1 MKDIGIGVDMNNEQ
15 FNQIVNFLWSI
26 PNEILRD
33 HYVRGK
39 YRDVIL
45 PMIVIR
51 RLDAVLEPTK
61 EKVLKTKKKLDEQG
75 FTNQEA
81 FLCEAAG
88 QAFYNDSPFL
98 LRDLTSRATVAKL
111 KADFITY
118 LDGFSANVQEI
129 LNKFKFRNQIDTLVE
144 ADILG
149 SLIEKF
155 LDKSINLSI
164 EDVKDKNGNVL
175 LPKLDNHAM
184 GTVFEELIRKFNEEN
199 NEEAGEHFTPR
210 DIVNLMA
217 DLAFEP
223 VKDKLK
229 DGTYLIY
236 DGACGTGGMLTLA
249 QERMLSI
256 AKEQNKKFSIS
267 IYGQE
272 IQPETYAI
280 SKADLL
286 LQGEGSSAS
295 NITFGSTLSADGFN
309 RMNFD
314 FMLSNPPYGKNWKV
328 CKDKMSDDKGVIK
341 DSRFVLNYNNN
352 PEYSMVPSV
361 DDGQLLFLM
370 NNVSKMVNNTELGSR
385 IVEVHNGS
393 SLFTGD
399 AGQGASNARQ
409 YMFEQDLVEAIIA
422 LPLNMF
428 YNTGIATY
436 IWVLTNRKPEH
447 KRGKVQL
454 IDATSMY
461 EPLKKNLGDKK
472 CYLTEEH
479 IMKITNLLLDFH
491 ENEYSKIFL
500 NEEFGY
506 NKIYTERPLRL
517 KVSINDNT
525 INEFKLICSENKA
538 EKLYEFIL
546 ENKEHFV
553 AETNDY
559 NEFKAILD
567 NLAKGNI
574 KLASKDIKL
583 IRQAF
588 CTVDEKAKEV
598 ISKKNKDGSYEY
610 EKDPDLSD
618 TEQIPLLYEGG
629 IEEYFKKEVLPYAP
643 DTWIEQDKTKIGYEL
658 SFTKYFYKPTE
669 LRSLE
674 EIESEI
680 LDIEKEAQELL
691 QGVFCK

>member
-1 MKDIGIGVDMNNEQ
+1 MNNEQ
-15 FNQIVNFLWSI
+15 FNKIVSFIWGI
-26 PNEILRD
+26 ADEILRD
-33 HYVRGK
+33 VLVRGK

-45 PMIVIR
+45 PMVVIR

-98 LRDLTSRATVAKL
+98 LRDLTSRPTVAKL
-111 KADFITY
+111 KADFIAY

-129 LNKFKFRNQIDTLVE
+129 LQKFKFKTQIDTLIE
-144 ADILG
+144 NDCLG
-149 SLIEKF
+149 ALIEKF

-164 EDVKDKNGNVL
+164 EDIKDKNGNVI

-184 GTVFEELIRKFNEEN
+184 GTIFEELIRKFNEEN

-217 DLAFEP
+217 NLAFEP

-249 QERMLSI
+249 QEKLQHI
-256 AKEQNKKFSIS
+256 GEEINKNFSIS

-272 IQPETYAI
+272 CQPETYAI

-286 LQGEGSSAS
+286 LQGEGGAAS
-295 NITFGSTLSADGFN
+295 NMAYGSTLSADGFN

-314 FMLSNPPYGKNWKV
+314 FMLSNPPYGKNWK
-328 CKDKMSDDKGVIK
+328 KDKELMSDEKGNIS
-341 DSRFVLNYNNN
+341 DSRFVFSYNNN
-352 PEYSMVPSV
+352 PEFSCITDVG
-361 DDGQLLFLM
+361 DGQLLFLM

-399 AGQGASNARQ
+399 AGQGASNATQ
-409 YMFEQDLVEAIIA
+409 YMFQQDVDEAIIA
-422 LPLNMF
+422 LPLKMF
-428 YNTGIATY
+428 YNTQLATY
-436 IWVLTNRKPEH
+436 IWVLSNRKPER
-447 KRGKVQL
+447 KRDKVQL

-461 EPLKKNLGDKK
+461 EPLKKNLGDKN
-472 CYLTEEH
+472 CYLTESH
-479 IMKITNLLLDFH
+479 IKTITNLMIEFKN
-491 ENEYSKIFL
+491 NEYSKIFL

-538 EKLYEFIL
+538 EKLYEFII

-680 LDIEKEAQELL
+680 SDIEKEAQELL
-691 QGVFCK
+691 QGVFC

>member
-1 MKDIGIGVDMNNEQ
+1 MNNEQ
-15 FNQIVNFLWSI
+15 FNKIVSFIWSI
-26 PNEILRD
+26 ADEILRD
-33 HYVRGK
+33 VVVRGK

-45 PMIVIR
+45 PMVVIR
-51 RLDAVLEPTK
+51 RLDAVLESTK
-61 EKVLKTKKKLDEQG
+61 EKVLVTKKKLDEQG

-98 LRDLTSRATVAKL
+98 LRDLTSRPTVAKL
-111 KADFITY
+111 KADFIAY

-129 LNKFKFRNQIDTLVE
+129 LQKFKFKSQIDTLIE
-144 ADILG
+144 SDCLG
-149 SLIEKF
+149 ALIEKF

-164 EDVKDKNGNVL
+164 EDVKDKNGNVI

-184 GTVFEELIRKFNEEN
+184 GTIFEELIRKFNEEN

-217 DLAFEP
+217 NLAFEP

-249 QERMLSI
+249 QEKLQHIGEESG
-256 AKEQNKKFSIS
+256 KSFSIS

-272 IQPETYAI
+272 SQAETYAI

-286 LQGEGSSAS
+286 LQGEGGAAS
-295 NITFGSTLSADGFN
+295 NIVYGSTLSADGLN
-309 RMNFD
+309 RMTFD
-314 FMLSNPPYGKNWKV
+314 FMLSNPPYGKNWK
-328 CKDKMSDDKGVIK
+328 KDEDLMSDDKGNIS
-341 DSRFVLNYNNN
+341 DSRFVFSYNNN
-352 PEYSMVPSV
+352 PEFSCVTDV
-361 DDGQLLFLM
+361 GDGQLLFLM
-370 NNVSKMVNNTELGSR
+370 NNISKMVNNTELGSR

-393 SLFTGD
+393 SLFTGE
-399 AGQGASNARQ
+399 AGQGMTNARQ

-428 YNTGIATY
+428 YNTPLATY

-447 KRGKVQL
+447 KRGRVQL

-461 EPLKKNLGDKK
+461 EPLKKNLGDKN
-472 CYLTEEH
+472 CCLTEMH
-479 IMKITNLLLDFH
+479 IRTITSLMIDFK

-506 NKIYTERPLRL
+506 NKISTERPLRFNV
-517 KVSINDNT
+517 KINDGT
-525 INEFKLICSENKA
+525 MNEFKAICSENKA
-538 EKLYEFIL
+538 DSLYEFIL
-546 ENKEHFV
+546 KNREHFV
-553 AETNDY
+553 PETDNY
-559 NEFKAILD
+559 NEFKEILD
-567 NLAKGNI
+567 KLAKGNI
-574 KLASKDIKL
+574 KLTNKDIKL

-588 CTVDEKAKEV
+588 CTVDENAKEV

-610 EKDPDLSD
+610 EKDPDLTS

-658 SFTKYFYKPTE
+658 SFTKYFYKPTQ
-669 LRSLE
+669 LRSLD

-680 LDIEKEAQELL
+680 SNIEKEAQELL
-691 QGVFCK
+691 QGVFC

>member
-1 MKDIGIGVDMNNEQ
+1 MNNEQ
-15 FNQIVNFLWSI
+15 FNKIVSFIWGI
-26 PNEILRD
+26 ADEILRD
-33 HYVRGK
+33 VLVRGK

-45 PMIVIR
+45 PMVVIR

-98 LRDLTSRATVAKL
+98 LRDLTSRPTVAKL
-111 KADFITY
+111 KADFIAY

-129 LNKFKFRNQIDTLVE
+129 LQKFKFKTQIDTLIE
-144 ADILG
+144 NDCLG
-149 SLIEKF
+149 ALIEKF

-164 EDVKDKNGNVL
+164 EDIKDKNGNVI

-184 GTVFEELIRKFNEEN
+184 GTIFEELIRKFNEEN

-217 DLAFEP
+217 NLAFEP

-249 QERMLSI
+249 QEKLQHI
-256 AKEQNKKFSIS
+256 GEEINKNFSIS

-272 IQPETYAI
+272 CQPETYAI

-286 LQGEGSSAS
+286 LQGEGGAAS
-295 NITFGSTLSADGFN
+295 NMAYGSTLSADGFN

-314 FMLSNPPYGKNWKV
+314 FMLSNPPYGKNWK
-328 CKDKMSDDKGVIK
+328 KDKELMSDEKGNIS
-341 DSRFVLNYNNN
+341 DSRFVFSYNNN
-352 PEYSMVPSV
+352 PEFSCITDVG
-361 DDGQLLFLM
+361 DGQLLFLM

-461 EPLKKNLGDKK
+461 EKLDNNLGNKN
-472 CYLTEEH
+472 CYLTESH
-479 IMKITNLLLDFH
+479 IKTITNLMIEFKN
-491 ENEYSKIFL
+491 NEYSKIFL

-506 NKIYTERPLRL
+506 NKIYIERPLRL

-525 INEFKLICSENKA
+525 INEFKSICSENKA

-553 AETNDY
+553 AETDDY

-583 IRQAF
+583 IRQVF

-629 IEEYFKKEVLPYAP
+629 IEEYFKKEVLPYAS

-680 LDIEKEAQELL
+680 SDIEKEAQKLL
-691 QGVFCK
+691 QGVFC

>member
-1 MKDIGIGVDMNNEQ
+1 MQYWNLQKKK
-15 FNQIVNFLWSI
+15 FLK
-26 PNEILRD
+26 LR
-33 HYVRGK
+33 
-39 YRDVIL
+39 
-45 PMIVIR
+45 
-51 RLDAVLEPTK
+51 
-61 EKVLKTKKKLDEQG
+61 KKLDEQG

-98 LRDLTSRATVAKL
+98 LRDLTSRPTVAKL
-111 KADFITY
+111 KADFIAY

-129 LNKFKFRNQIDTLVE
+129 LQKFKFKTQIDTLIE
-144 ADILG
+144 NDCLG
-149 SLIEKF
+149 ALIEKF

-164 EDVKDKNGNVL
+164 EDIKDKNGNVI

-184 GTVFEELIRKFNEEN
+184 GTIFEELIRKFNEEN

-217 DLAFEP
+217 NLAFEP

-249 QERMLSI
+249 QEKLQHI
-256 AKEQNKKFSIS
+256 GEEINKNFSIS

-272 IQPETYAI
+272 CQPETYAI

-286 LQGEGSSAS
+286 LQGEGGAAS
-295 NITFGSTLSADGFN
+295 NMAYGSTLSADGFN

-314 FMLSNPPYGKNWKV
+314 FMLSNPPYGKNWK
-328 CKDKMSDDKGVIK
+328 KDKELMSDEKGNIS
-341 DSRFVLNYNNN
+341 DSRFVFSYNNN
-352 PEYSMVPSV
+352 PEFSCITDVG
-361 DDGQLLFLM
+361 DGQLLFLM
-370 NNVSKMVNNTELGSR
+370 NNVSKMVKNTELGSR

-422 LPLNMF
+422 LPINMF

-436 IWVLTNRKPEH
+436 LWILTNRKSE
-447 KRGKVQL
+447 KRKGKVQL
-454 IDATSMY
+454 IDAANIFEPMKKALGHKNSM
-461 EPLKKNLGDKK
+461 LL
-472 CYLTEEH
+472 EEH
-479 IMKITNLLLDFH
+479 IYQITKYLLDFKT
-491 ENEYSKIFL
+491 NEHSKIFL

-525 INEFKLICSENKA
+525 MNEFKSICSENKA

-546 ENKEHFV
+546 ENKEHFI

-629 IEEYFKKEVLPYAP
+629 IDEYFKKEVLPYAP
-643 DTWIEQDKTKIGYEL
+643 DAWIEQDKTKVGYEVL
-658 SFTKYFYKPTE
+658 FSKYFYKPSE
-669 LRSLE
+669 LRTLDDIELE
-674 EIESEI
+674 ISQ
-680 LDIEKEAQELL
+680 IEKEAQELL
-691 QGVFCK
+691 KGVYC

>member
-1 MKDIGIGVDMNNEQ
+1 MNNEQ
-15 FNQIVNFLWSI
+15 FNKIVSFIWGI
-26 PNEILRD
+26 ADEILRD
-33 HYVRGK
+33 VLVRGK

-45 PMIVIR
+45 PMVVIR

-98 LRDLTSRATVAKL
+98 LRDLTSRPTVAKL
-111 KADFITY
+111 KADFIAY

-129 LNKFKFRNQIDTLVE
+129 LQKFKFKTQIDTLIKN
-144 ADILG
+144 DCLG
-149 SLIEKF
+149 ALIEKF

-164 EDVKDKNGNVL
+164 EDIKDKNGNVI

-184 GTVFEELIRKFNEEN
+184 GTIFEELIRKFNEEN

-217 DLAFEP
+217 NLAFEP

-249 QERMLSI
+249 QEKLQHI
-256 AKEQNKKFSIS
+256 GEEINKNFSIS

-272 IQPETYAI
+272 CQPETYAI

-286 LQGEGSSAS
+286 LQGEGGAAS
-295 NITFGSTLSADGFN
+295 NMAYGSTLSADGFN

-314 FMLSNPPYGKNWKV
+314 FMLSNPPYGKNWK
-328 CKDKMSDDKGVIK
+328 KDKELMSDEKGNIS
-341 DSRFVLNYNNN
+341 DSRFVFSYNNN
-352 PEYSMVPSV
+352 PEFSCITDVG
-361 DDGQLLFLM
+361 DGQLLFLM

-385 IVEVHNGS
+385 IIEVHNGS

-422 LPLNMF
+422 LPLKMF
-428 YNTGIATY
+428 YNTPLATY
-436 IWVLTNRKPEH
+436 IWVLSNRKPER

-461 EPLKKNLGDKK
+461 EPLKKNLGDKN
-472 CYLTEEH
+472 CYLTESH
-479 IMKITNLLLDFH
+479 IKTITNLMIEFKN
-491 ENEYSKIFL
+491 NEYSKIFL

-525 INEFKLICSENKA
+525 INEFNLICSENKA

-629 IEEYFKKEVLPYAP
+629 IEEYFKKEVLPYAS

-680 LDIEKEAQELL
+680 SDIEKEAQELL
-691 QGVFCK
+691 QGVFC

>member
-1 MKDIGIGVDMNNEQ
+1 MNNEQ

-588 CTVDEKAKEV
+588 CTVDKKAKEV

>member
-1 MKDIGIGVDMNNEQ
+1 MAIGVDMNNEQ
-15 FNQIVNFLWSI
+15 FNKIVSFIWGI
-26 PNEILRD
+26 ADEILRD
-33 HYVRGK
+33 VLVRGK

-45 PMIVIR
+45 PMVVIR

-98 LRDLTSRATVAKL
+98 LRDLTSRPTVAKL
-111 KADFITY
+111 KADFIAY

-129 LNKFKFRNQIDTLVE
+129 LQKFKFKTQIDTLIE
-144 ADILG
+144 NDCLG
-149 SLIEKF
+149 ALIEKF

-164 EDVKDKNGNVL
+164 EDIKDKNGNVI

-184 GTVFEELIRKFNEEN
+184 GTIFEELIRKFNEEN

-217 DLAFEP
+217 NLAFEP

-249 QERMLSI
+249 QEKLQHI
-256 AKEQNKKFSIS
+256 GEEINKNFSIS

-272 IQPETYAI
+272 CQPETYAI

-286 LQGEGSSAS
+286 LQGEGGAAS
-295 NITFGSTLSADGFN
+295 NMAYGSTLSADGFN

-314 FMLSNPPYGKNWKV
+314 FMLSNPPYGKNWK
-328 CKDKMSDDKGVIK
+328 KDKELMSDEKGNIS
-341 DSRFVLNYNNN
+341 DSRFVFSYNNN
-352 PEYSMVPSV
+352 PEFSCITDVG
-361 DDGQLLFLM
+361 DGQLLFLM

-422 LPLNMF
+422 LPLKMF
-428 YNTGIATY
+428 YNTPLATY

-447 KRGKVQL
+447 KKGKVQL

-461 EPLKKNLGDKK
+461 EPLKKNLGNKN

-479 IMKITNLLLDFH
+479 MKTITNLMIEFKN
-491 ENEYSKIFL
+491 NEYSKIFL

-506 NKIYTERPLRL
+506 NKIFTERPLRL

-525 INEFKLICSENKA
+525 INDFKIMCTENKA
-538 EKLYEFIL
+538 DALYEFIL

-629 IEEYFKKEVLPYAP
+629 IEEYFKKEVLPYAS

-680 LDIEKEAQELL
+680 SDIEKEAQELL
-691 QGVFCK
+691 QGVFC

>member
-1 MKDIGIGVDMNNEQ
+1 MRDIGIGVDMNNEQ
-15 FNQIVNFLWSI
+15 FNKIVSFIWGI
-26 PNEILRD
+26 ADEILRD
-33 HYVRGK
+33 VLVRGK

-45 PMIVIR
+45 PMVVIR

-98 LRDLTSRATVAKL
+98 LRDLTSRPTVAKL
-111 KADFITY
+111 KADFIAY

-129 LNKFKFRNQIDTLVE
+129 LQKFKFKTQIDTLIE
-144 ADILG
+144 NDCLG
-149 SLIEKF
+149 ALIEKF

-164 EDVKDKNGNVL
+164 EDIKDKNGNVI

-184 GTVFEELIRKFNEEN
+184 GTIFEELIRKFNEEN

-217 DLAFEP
+217 NLAFEP

-249 QERMLSI
+249 QEKLQHI
-256 AKEQNKKFSIS
+256 GEEINKNFSIS

-272 IQPETYAI
+272 CQPETYAI

-286 LQGEGSSAS
+286 LQGEGGAAS
-295 NITFGSTLSADGFN
+295 NMAYGSTLSADGFN

-314 FMLSNPPYGKNWKV
+314 FMLSNPPYGKNWK
-328 CKDKMSDDKGVIK
+328 KDKELMSDEKGNIS
-341 DSRFVLNYNNN
+341 DSRFVFSYNNN
-352 PEYSMVPSV
+352 PEFSCITDVG
-361 DDGQLLFLM
+361 DGQLLFLM

-385 IVEVHNGS
+385 IIEVHNGS

-422 LPLNMF
+422 LPLKMF
-428 YNTGIATY
+428 YNTPLATY
-436 IWVLTNRKPEH
+436 IWVLSNRKPER

-461 EPLKKNLGDKK
+461 EPLKKNLGDKN
-472 CYLTEEH
+472 CYLTESH
-479 IMKITNLLLDFH
+479 IKTITNLMIEFKN
-491 ENEYSKIFL
+491 NEYSKIFL

-598 ISKKNKDGSYEY
+598 IFKKNKDGSYEY

-680 LDIEKEAQELL
+680 SDIEKEAQELL
-691 QGVFCK
+691 QGVFC

>member
-1 MKDIGIGVDMNNEQ
+1 MNNEQ
-15 FNQIVNFLWSI
+15 FNKIVSFIWGI
-26 PNEILRD
+26 ADEILRD
-33 HYVRGK
+33 VLVRGK

-45 PMIVIR
+45 PMVVIR

-98 LRDLTSRATVAKL
+98 LRDLTSRPTVAKL
-111 KADFITY
+111 KADFIAY

-129 LNKFKFRNQIDTLVE
+129 LQKFKFKTQIDTLIE
-144 ADILG
+144 NDCLG
-149 SLIEKF
+149 ALIEKF

-164 EDVKDKNGNVL
+164 EDIKDKNGNVI

-184 GTVFEELIRKFNEEN
+184 GTIFEELIRKFNEEN

-217 DLAFEP
+217 NLAFEP

-249 QERMLSI
+249 QEKLQHI
-256 AKEQNKKFSIS
+256 GEEINKNFSIS

-272 IQPETYAI
+272 CQPETYAI

-286 LQGEGSSAS
+286 LQGEGGAAS
-295 NITFGSTLSADGFN
+295 NMAYGSTLSADGFN

-314 FMLSNPPYGKNWKV
+314 FMLSNPPYGKNWK
-328 CKDKMSDDKGVIK
+328 KDKELMSDEKGNIS
-341 DSRFVLNYNNN
+341 DSRFVFSYNNN
-352 PEYSMVPSV
+352 PEFSCITDVG
-361 DDGQLLFLM
+361 DGQLLFLM

-385 IVEVHNGS
+385 IIEVHNGS

-422 LPLNMF
+422 LPLKMF
-428 YNTGIATY
+428 YNTPLATY
-436 IWVLTNRKPEH
+436 IWVLSNRKPER

-461 EPLKKNLGDKK
+461 EPLKKNLGDKN
-472 CYLTEEH
+472 CYLTESH
-479 IMKITNLLLDFH
+479 IKTITNLMIEFKN
-491 ENEYSKIFL
+491 NEYSKIFL

-525 INEFKLICSENKA
+525 INEFNLICSENKA

-680 LDIEKEAQELL
+680 SDIEKEAQELL
-691 QGVFCK
+691 QGVFC

>member
-1 MKDIGIGVDMNNEQ
+1 MNNEQ
-15 FNQIVNFLWSI
+15 FNKIVSFIWGI
-26 PNEILRD
+26 ADEILRD
-33 HYVRGK
+33 VLVRGK

-45 PMIVIR
+45 PMVVIR

-98 LRDLTSRATVAKL
+98 LRDLTSRPTVAKL
-111 KADFITY
+111 KADFIAY

-129 LNKFKFRNQIDTLVE
+129 LQKFKFKTQIDTLIE
-144 ADILG
+144 NDCLG
-149 SLIEKF
+149 ALIEKF

-164 EDVKDKNGNVL
+164 EDIKDKNGNVI

-184 GTVFEELIRKFNEEN
+184 GTIFEELIRKFNEEN

-217 DLAFEP
+217 NLAFEP

-249 QERMLSI
+249 QEKLQHI
-256 AKEQNKKFSIS
+256 GEEINKNFSIS

-272 IQPETYAI
+272 CQPETYAI

-286 LQGEGSSAS
+286 LQGEGGAAS
-295 NITFGSTLSADGFN
+295 NMAYGSTLSADGFN

-314 FMLSNPPYGKNWKV
+314 FMLSNPPYGKNWK
-328 CKDKMSDDKGVIK
+328 KDKELMSDEKGNIS
-341 DSRFVLNYNNN
+341 DSRFVFSYNNN
-352 PEYSMVPSV
+352 PEFSCITDVG
-361 DDGQLLFLM
+361 DGQLLFLM

-385 IVEVHNGS
+385 IIEVHNGS

-422 LPLNMF
+422 LPLKMF
-428 YNTGIATY
+428 YNTPLATY
-436 IWVLTNRKPEH
+436 IWVLSNRKPER

-461 EPLKKNLGDKK
+461 EPLKKNLGDKN
-472 CYLTEEH
+472 CYLTESH
-479 IMKITNLLLDFH
+479 IKTITNLMIEFKN
-491 ENEYSKIFL
+491 NEYSKIFL

-680 LDIEKEAQELL
+680 SDIEKEAQELL
-691 QGVFCK
+691 QGVFC

>member
-1 MKDIGIGVDMNNEQ
+1 MNNEQ
-15 FNQIVNFLWSI
+15 FNKIVSFIWGI
-26 PNEILRD
+26 ADEILRD
-33 HYVRGK
+33 VLVRGK

-45 PMIVIR
+45 PMVVIR

-98 LRDLTSRATVAKL
+98 LRDLTSRPTVAKL
-111 KADFITY
+111 KADFIAY

-129 LNKFKFRNQIDTLVE
+129 LQKFKFKTQIDTLIE
-144 ADILG
+144 NDCLG
-149 SLIEKF
+149 ALIEKF

-164 EDVKDKNGNVL
+164 EDIKDKNGNVI

-184 GTVFEELIRKFNEEN
+184 GTIFEELIRKFNEEN

-217 DLAFEP
+217 NLAFEP

-249 QERMLSI
+249 QEKLQHI
-256 AKEQNKKFSIS
+256 GEEINKNFSIS

-272 IQPETYAI
+272 CQPETYAI

-286 LQGEGSSAS
+286 LQGEGGAAS
-295 NITFGSTLSADGFN
+295 NMAYGSTLSADGFN

-314 FMLSNPPYGKNWKV
+314 FMLSNPPYGKNWK
-328 CKDKMSDDKGVIK
+328 KDKELMSDEKGNIS
-341 DSRFVLNYNNN
+341 DSRFVFSYNNN
-352 PEYSMVPSV
+352 PEFSCITDVG
-361 DDGQLLFLM
+361 DGQLLFLM

-385 IVEVHNGS
+385 IIEVHNGS

-422 LPLNMF
+422 LPLKMF
-428 YNTGIATY
+428 YNTPLATY
-436 IWVLTNRKPEH
+436 IWVLSNRKPER

-461 EPLKKNLGDKK
+461 EPLKKNLGDKN
-472 CYLTEEH
+472 CYLTESH
-479 IMKITNLLLDFH
+479 IKTITNLMIEFKN
-491 ENEYSKIFL
+491 NEYSKIFL

-559 NEFKAILD
+559 NGFKAILD

-680 LDIEKEAQELL
+680 SDIEKEAQELL
-691 QGVFCK
+691 QGVFC

>member
-1 MKDIGIGVDMNNEQ
+1 MNNEQ

-155 LDKSINLSI
+155 LDKLINLSI

-272 IQPETYAI
+272 VQPETYAI

-461 EPLKKNLGDKK
+461 EPLKNNLGNKN
-472 CYLTEEH
+472 CYLTELH
-479 IMKITNLLLDFH
+479 IKTITNLMIEFKN
-491 ENEYSKIFL
+491 NEYSKIFL

-517 KVSINDNT
+517 KVSMNDNT
-525 INEFKLICSENKA
+525 INEFKSICSENKA

-553 AETNDY
+553 AEADDY

-680 LDIEKEAQELL
+680 SDIEKEAQELL
-691 QGVFCK
+691 QGVFC

>member
-1 MKDIGIGVDMNNEQ
+1 MAIGVDMNNEQ
-15 FNQIVNFLWSI
+15 FNKIVSFIWGI
-26 PNEILRD
+26 ADEILRD
-33 HYVRGK
+33 VLVRGK

-45 PMIVIR
+45 PMVVIR

-98 LRDLTSRATVAKL
+98 LRDLTSRPTVAKL
-111 KADFITY
+111 KADFIAY

-129 LNKFKFRNQIDTLVE
+129 LQKFKFKTQIDTLIE
-144 ADILG
+144 NDCLG
-149 SLIEKF
+149 ALIEKF

-164 EDVKDKNGNVL
+164 EDIKDKNGNVI

-184 GTVFEELIRKFNEEN
+184 GTIFEELIRKFNEEN

-217 DLAFEP
+217 NLAFEP

-249 QERMLSI
+249 QEKLQHI
-256 AKEQNKKFSIS
+256 GEEINKNFSIS

-272 IQPETYAI
+272 CQPETYAI

-286 LQGEGSSAS
+286 LQGEGGAAS
-295 NITFGSTLSADGFN
+295 NMAYGSTLSADGFN

-314 FMLSNPPYGKNWKV
+314 FMLSNPPYGKNWK
-328 CKDKMSDDKGVIK
+328 KDKELMSDEKGNIS
-341 DSRFVLNYNNN
+341 DSRFVFSYNNN
-352 PEYSMVPSV
+352 PEFSCITDVG
-361 DDGQLLFLM
+361 DGQLLFLM

-385 IVEVHNGS
+385 IIEVHNGS

-422 LPLNMF
+422 LPLKMF
-428 YNTGIATY
+428 YNTPLATY
-436 IWVLTNRKPEH
+436 IWVLSNRKPER

-461 EPLKKNLGDKK
+461 EPLKKNLGDKN
-472 CYLTEEH
+472 CYLTESH
-479 IMKITNLLLDFH
+479 IKTITNLMIEFKN
-491 ENEYSKIFL
+491 NEYSKIFL

-629 IEEYFKKEVLPYAP
+629 IEEYFKKEVLPYAS

-680 LDIEKEAQELL
+680 SDIEKEAQELL
-691 QGVFCK
+691 QGVFC

>member
-1 MKDIGIGVDMNNEQ
+1 MAIGVDMNNEQ
-15 FNQIVNFLWSI
+15 FNKIVSFIWGI
-26 PNEILRD
+26 ADEILRD
-33 HYVRGK
+33 VLVRGK

-45 PMIVIR
+45 PMVVIR

-98 LRDLTSRATVAKL
+98 LRDLTSRPTVAKL
-111 KADFITY
+111 KADFIAY

-129 LNKFKFRNQIDTLVE
+129 LQKFKFKTQIDTLIE
-144 ADILG
+144 NDCLG
-149 SLIEKF
+149 ALIEKF

-164 EDVKDKNGNVL
+164 EDIKDKNGNVI

-184 GTVFEELIRKFNEEN
+184 GTIFEELIRKFNEEN

-217 DLAFEP
+217 NLAFEP

-249 QERMLSI
+249 QEKLQHI
-256 AKEQNKKFSIS
+256 GEEINKNFSIS

-272 IQPETYAI
+272 CQPETYAI

-286 LQGEGSSAS
+286 LQGEGGAAS
-295 NITFGSTLSADGFN
+295 NMAYGSTLSADGFN

-314 FMLSNPPYGKNWKV
+314 FMLSNPPYGKNWK
-328 CKDKMSDDKGVIK
+328 KDKELMSDEKGNIS
-341 DSRFVLNYNNN
+341 DNRFVFSYNNN
-352 PEYSMVPSV
+352 PEFSCITDVG
-361 DDGQLLFLM
+361 DGQLLFLM

-385 IVEVHNGS
+385 IIEVHNGS

-422 LPLNMF
+422 LPLKMF
-428 YNTGIATY
+428 YNTPLATY
-436 IWVLTNRKPEH
+436 IWVLSNRKPER

-461 EPLKKNLGDKK
+461 EPLKKNLGDKN
-472 CYLTEEH
+472 CYLTESH
-479 IMKITNLLLDFH
+479 IKTITNLMIEFKN
-491 ENEYSKIFL
+491 NEYSKIFL

-680 LDIEKEAQELL
+680 SDIEKEAQELL
-691 QGVFCK
+691 QGVFC

>member
-15 FNQIVNFLWSI
+15 FNKIVSFIWGI
-26 PNEILRD
+26 ADEILRD
-33 HYVRGK
+33 VLVRGK

-45 PMIVIR
+45 PMVVIR

-98 LRDLTSRATVAKL
+98 LRDLTSRPTVAKL
-111 KADFITY
+111 KADFIAY

-129 LNKFKFRNQIDTLVE
+129 LQKFKFKTQIDTLIE
-144 ADILG
+144 NDCLG
-149 SLIEKF
+149 ALIEKF

-164 EDVKDKNGNVL
+164 EDIKDKNGNVI

-184 GTVFEELIRKFNEEN
+184 GTIFEELIRKFNEEN

-217 DLAFEP
+217 NLAFEP

-249 QERMLSI
+249 QEKLQHI
-256 AKEQNKKFSIS
+256 GEEINKNFSIS

-272 IQPETYAI
+272 CQPETYAI

-286 LQGEGSSAS
+286 LQGEGGAAS
-295 NITFGSTLSADGFN
+295 NMAYGSTLSADGFN

-314 FMLSNPPYGKNWKV
+314 FMLSNPPYGKNWK
-328 CKDKMSDDKGVIK
+328 KDKELMSDEKGNIS
-341 DSRFVLNYNNN
+341 DSRFVFSYNNN
-352 PEYSMVPSV
+352 PEFSCITDVG
-361 DDGQLLFLM
+361 DGQLLFLM

-385 IVEVHNGS
+385 IIEVHNGS

-422 LPLNMF
+422 LPLKMF
-428 YNTGIATY
+428 YNTPLATY
-436 IWVLTNRKPEH
+436 IWVLSNRKPER

-461 EPLKKNLGDKK
+461 EPLKKNLGDKN
-472 CYLTEEH
+472 CYLTESH
-479 IMKITNLLLDFH
+479 IKTITNLMIEFKN
-491 ENEYSKIFL
+491 NEYSKIFL

-588 CTVDEKAKEV
+588 CTVDEKAKKV

-629 IEEYFKKEVLPYAP
+629 IEEYFKKEVLPYAQ

-680 LDIEKEAQELL
+680 SDIEKEAQELL
-691 QGVFCK
+691 QGVFC

>member
-1 MKDIGIGVDMNNEQ
+1 MNNEQ
-15 FNQIVNFLWSI
+15 FSQIVSFIWSI

-51 RLDAVLEPTK
+51 RLDAVLEPSK
-61 EKVLKTKKKLDEQG
+61 EKVLETKKKLDEQG
-75 FTNQEA
+75 FTSQEA
-81 FLCEAAG
+81 FLCEASG

-98 LRDLTSRATVAKL
+98 LRDLTSRPAVAKL
-111 KADFITY
+111 KADFIAY
-118 LDGFSANVQEI
+118 LDGFSSNVQEI
-129 LNKFKFRNQIDTLVE
+129 LNKFKFRNQIDTLIE

-149 SLIEKF
+149 ALIEKF

-164 EDVKDKNGNVL
+164 EDVKDKEGNVI

-210 DIVNLMA
+210 DIVKLMA

-249 QERMLSI
+249 QERMLNI

-267 IYGQE
+267 IFGQE

-286 LQGEGSSAS
+286 LQGEGGAAG
-295 NITFGSTLSADGFN
+295 NMTFGSTLSADGYN
-309 RMNFD
+309 RMSFD
-314 FMLSNPPYGKNWKV
+314 FMLSNPPYGKNWKT
-328 CKDKMSDDKGVIK
+328 CKEKMSDSNGKIN
-341 DSRFVLNYNNN
+341 DSRFVINYDDN
-352 PEYSMVPSV
+352 PEFSMIPGI
-361 DDGQLLFLM
+361 DDGQLLFLI
-370 NNVSKMVNNTELGSR
+370 NNVSKMVNNTDLGSR

-409 YMFEQDLVEAIIA
+409 YMFELDLVEAIIA

-436 IWVLTNRKPEH
+436 IWVLTNRKTEH
-447 KRGKVQL
+447 KKGKVQL
-454 IDATSMY
+454 IDAASMY
-461 EPLKKNLGDKK
+461 EPLRKNLGNKN

-479 IMKITNLLLDFH
+479 ITKIVNLLLDFQ

-506 NKIYTERPLRL
+506 NKIFTERPLRL
-517 KVSINDNT
+517 KVTINDNT
-525 INEFKLICSENKA
+525 INEFKRICSENKA
-538 EKLYEFIL
+538 DALFEFIS
-546 ENKEHFV
+546 NNREHFV
-553 AETNDY
+553 EETDNY
-559 NEFKAILD
+559 NEFKDVLD
-567 NLAKGNI
+567 KLTKGNI
-574 KLASKDIKL
+574 KLTNKDIKL

-588 CTVDEKAKEV
+588 CTVDENAKEV
-598 ISKKNKDGSYEY
+598 ISKKNKDGSIEY

-629 IEEYFKKEVLPYAP
+629 IDEYFKKEVLPYAP
-643 DTWIEQDKTKIGYEL
+643 DTWIEKDKT
-658 SFTKYFYKPTE
+658 
-669 LRSLE
+669 
-674 EIESEI
+674 
-680 LDIEKEAQELL
+680 
-691 QGVFCK
+691 C

>member
-1 MKDIGIGVDMNNEQ
+1 MNNEQ
-15 FNQIVNFLWSI
+15 FNKIVSFIWGI
-26 PNEILRD
+26 ADEILRD
-33 HYVRGK
+33 VLVRGK

-45 PMIVIR
+45 PMVVIR

-98 LRDLTSRATVAKL
+98 LRDLTSRPTVAKL
-111 KADFITY
+111 KADFIAY

-129 LNKFKFRNQIDTLVE
+129 LQKFKFKTQIDTLIE
-144 ADILG
+144 NDCLG
-149 SLIEKF
+149 ALIEKF

-164 EDVKDKNGNVL
+164 EDIKDKNGNVI

-184 GTVFEELIRKFNEEN
+184 GTIFEELIRKFNEEN

-217 DLAFEP
+217 NLAFEP

-249 QERMLSI
+249 QEKLQHI
-256 AKEQNKKFSIS
+256 GEEINKNFSIS

-272 IQPETYAI
+272 CQPETYAI

-286 LQGEGSSAS
+286 LQGEGGAAS
-295 NITFGSTLSADGFN
+295 NMAYGSTLSADGFN

-314 FMLSNPPYGKNWKV
+314 FMLSNPPYGKNWK
-328 CKDKMSDDKGVIK
+328 KDKELMSDEKGNIS
-341 DSRFVLNYNNN
+341 DSRFVFSYNNN
-352 PEYSMVPSV
+352 PEFSCITDVG
-361 DDGQLLFLM
+361 DGQLLFLM

-422 LPLNMF
+422 LPLKMF
-428 YNTGIATY
+428 YNTPLATY
-436 IWVLTNRKPEH
+436 IWVLSNRKPER

-461 EPLKKNLGDKK
+461 EPLKKNLGDKN
-472 CYLTEEH
+472 CYLTESH
-479 IMKITNLLLDFH
+479 IKTITNLMIEFKN
-491 ENEYSKIFL
+491 NEYSKIFL

-680 LDIEKEAQELL
+680 SDIEKEAQELL
-691 QGVFCK
+691 QGVFC

>member
-1 MKDIGIGVDMNNEQ
+1 MNNEQ
-15 FNQIVNFLWSI
+15 FNKIVSFIWGI
-26 PNEILRD
+26 ADEILRD
-33 HYVRGK
+33 VLVRGK

-45 PMIVIR
+45 PMVVIR

-98 LRDLTSRATVAKL
+98 LRDLTSRPTVAKL
-111 KADFITY
+111 KADFIAY

-129 LNKFKFRNQIDTLVE
+129 LQKFKFKTQIDTLIE
-144 ADILG
+144 NDCLG
-149 SLIEKF
+149 ALIEKF

-164 EDVKDKNGNVL
+164 EDIKDKNGNVI

-184 GTVFEELIRKFNEEN
+184 GTIFEELIRKFNEEN

-217 DLAFEP
+217 NLAFEP

-249 QERMLSI
+249 QEKLQHI
-256 AKEQNKKFSIS
+256 GEEINKNFSIS

-272 IQPETYAI
+272 CQPETYAI

-286 LQGEGSSAS
+286 LQGEGGAAS
-295 NITFGSTLSADGFN
+295 NMAYGSTLSADGFN

-314 FMLSNPPYGKNWKV
+314 FMLSNPPYGKNWK
-328 CKDKMSDDKGVIK
+328 KDKELMSDEKGNIS
-341 DSRFVLNYNNN
+341 DGRFVFSYNNN
-352 PEYSMVPSV
+352 PEFSCITDVG
-361 DDGQLLFLM
+361 DGQLLFLM

-422 LPLNMF
+422 LPLKMF
-428 YNTGIATY
+428 YNTPLATY
-436 IWVLTNRKPEH
+436 IWVLSNRKPER

-461 EPLKKNLGDKK
+461 EPLKKNLGDKN
-472 CYLTEEH
+472 CYLTESH
-479 IMKITNLLLDFH
+479 IKTITNLMIEFKN
-491 ENEYSKIFL
+491 NEYSKIFL

-598 ISKKNKDGSYEY
+598 IFKKNKDGSYEY

-680 LDIEKEAQELL
+680 SDIEKEAQELL
-691 QGVFCK
+691 QGVFC

>member
-1 MKDIGIGVDMNNEQ
+1 MAIGVDMNNEQ
-15 FNQIVNFLWSI
+15 FNKIVSFIWGI
-26 PNEILRD
+26 ADEILRD
-33 HYVRGK
+33 VLVRGK

-45 PMIVIR
+45 PMVVIR

-98 LRDLTSRATVAKL
+98 LRDLTSRPTVAKL
-111 KADFITY
+111 KADFIAY

-129 LNKFKFRNQIDTLVE
+129 LQKFKFKTQIDTLIE
-144 ADILG
+144 NDCLG
-149 SLIEKF
+149 ALIEKF

-164 EDVKDKNGNVL
+164 EDIKDKNGNVI

-184 GTVFEELIRKFNEEN
+184 GTIFEELIRKFNEEN

-217 DLAFEP
+217 NLAFEP

-249 QERMLSI
+249 QEKLQHI
-256 AKEQNKKFSIS
+256 GEEINKNFSIS

-272 IQPETYAI
+272 CQPETYAI

-286 LQGEGSSAS
+286 LQGEGGAAS
-295 NITFGSTLSADGFN
+295 NMAYGSTLSADGFN

-314 FMLSNPPYGKNWKV
+314 FMLSNPPYGKNWK
-328 CKDKMSDDKGVIK
+328 KDKELMSDEKGNIS
-341 DSRFVLNYNNN
+341 DSRFVFSYNNN
-352 PEYSMVPSV
+352 PEFSCITDVG
-361 DDGQLLFLM
+361 DGQLLFLM

-385 IVEVHNGS
+385 IIEVHNGS

-422 LPLNMF
+422 LPLKMF
-428 YNTGIATY
+428 YNTPLATY
-436 IWVLTNRKPEH
+436 IWVLSNRKPER

-461 EPLKKNLGDKK
+461 EPLKKNLGDKN
-472 CYLTEEH
+472 CYLTESH
-479 IMKITNLLLDFH
+479 IKTITNLMIEFKN
-491 ENEYSKIFL
+491 NEYSKIFL

-525 INEFKLICSENKA
+525 INEFNLICSENKA

-629 IEEYFKKEVLPYAP
+629 IEEYFKKEVLPYAS

-680 LDIEKEAQELL
+680 SDIEKEAQELL
-691 QGVFCK
+691 QGVFC

>member
-15 FNQIVNFLWSI
+15 FNKIVSFIWGI
-26 PNEILRD
+26 ADEILRD
-33 HYVRGK
+33 VLVRGK

-45 PMIVIR
+45 PMVVIR

-98 LRDLTSRATVAKL
+98 LRDLTSRPTVAKL
-111 KADFITY
+111 KADFIAY

-129 LNKFKFRNQIDTLVE
+129 LQKFKFKTQIDTLIE
-144 ADILG
+144 NDCLG
-149 SLIEKF
+149 ALIEKF

-164 EDVKDKNGNVL
+164 EDIKDKNGNVI

-184 GTVFEELIRKFNEEN
+184 GTIFEELIRKFNEEN

-217 DLAFEP
+217 NLAFEP

-249 QERMLSI
+249 QEKLQHI
-256 AKEQNKKFSIS
+256 GEEINKNFSIS

-272 IQPETYAI
+272 CQPETYAI

-286 LQGEGSSAS
+286 LQGEGGAAS
-295 NITFGSTLSADGFN
+295 NMAYGSTLSADGFN

-314 FMLSNPPYGKNWKV
+314 FMLSNPPYGKNWK
-328 CKDKMSDDKGVIK
+328 KDKELMSDEKGNIS
-341 DSRFVLNYNNN
+341 DSRFVFSYNNN
-352 PEYSMVPSV
+352 PEFSCITDVG
-361 DDGQLLFLM
+361 DGQLLFLM
-370 NNVSKMVNNTELGSR
+370 NNVSKMVKNTELGSR

-422 LPLNMF
+422 LPINMF

-436 IWVLTNRKPEH
+436 LWILTNRKSE
-447 KRGKVQL
+447 KRKGKVQL
-454 IDATSMY
+454 IDAANIFEPMKKALGHKNSM
-461 EPLKKNLGDKK
+461 LL
-472 CYLTEEH
+472 EEH
-479 IMKITNLLLDFH
+479 IYQITKYLLDFKT
-491 ENEYSKIFL
+491 NEHSKIFL

-525 INEFKLICSENKA
+525 MNEFKSICSENKA

-546 ENKEHFV
+546 ENKEHFI

-629 IEEYFKKEVLPYAP
+629 IDEYFKKEVLPYAP
-643 DTWIEQDKTKIGYEL
+643 DAWIEQDKTKVGYEVL
-658 SFTKYFYKPTE
+658 FSKYFYKPSE
-669 LRSLE
+669 LRTLD
-674 EIESEI
+674 
-680 LDIEKEAQELL
+680 DIELEISQIDKEAQELL
-691 QGVFCK
+691 KGVYC

>member
-1 MKDIGIGVDMNNEQ
+1 MNNDQ
-15 FNQIVNFLWSI
+15 FNQQIVSFIWSI

-61 EKVLKTKKKLDEQG
+61 EKVLATKKKLDEQG
-75 FTNQEA
+75 FTNQKE

-98 LRDLTSRATVAKL
+98 LRDLTSRPTVAKL
-111 KADFITY
+111 KADFIAY
-118 LDGFSANVQEI
+118 LDGFSENVQEI

-164 EDVKDKNGNVL
+164 EDVKDKDGNVI

-184 GTVFEELIRKFNEEN
+184 GTVFEELIRLFNEEN

-210 DIVNLMA
+210 DIINLMA

-249 QERMLSI
+249 QERMLNI
-256 AKEQNKKFSIS
+256 AKEQNKQFSIN

-272 IQPETYAI
+272 LQPETYAI

-286 LQGEGSSAS
+286 LQGEGSAAS
-295 NITFGSTLSADGFN
+295 NIAFGSTLSADGFN
-309 RMNFD
+309 KMNFD

-328 CKDKMSDDKGVIK
+328 CKDKMTNDKGEIK
-341 DSRFVLNYNNN
+341 DSRFVINYNNN
-352 PEYSMVPSV
+352 PEFSMIPSV

-370 NNVSKMVNNTELGSR
+370 NNVSKMVNNTDVGSR

-393 SLFTGD
+393 SLFTGV
-399 AGQGASNARQ
+399 AGQGATNARQ

-422 LPLNMF
+422 LPLKMF
-428 YNTGIATY
+428 YNTGLATY
-436 IWVLTNRKPEH
+436 IWVLTNRKLEH
-447 KRGKVQL
+447 KKGRVQL
-454 IDATSMY
+454 IDATSLY
-461 EPLKKNLGDKK
+461 EPLKSNLGDKN
-472 CYLTEEH
+472 CYLTENH
-479 IMKITNLLLDFH
+479 IKQITQLLIDFK

-517 KVSINDNT
+517 KVIINDET
-525 INEFKLICSENKA
+525 IKEFKTICSENKA
-538 EKLYEFIL
+538 DALYEFIL
-546 ENKEHFV
+546 NNKEHF
-553 AETNDY
+553 AEETDNY
-559 NEFKAILD
+559 NEFKEVLD
-567 NLAKGNI
+567 KLAKGKI
-574 KLASKDIKL
+574 KLANKDIKL
-583 IRQAF
+583 IRQTF
-588 CTVDEKAKEV
+588 CIVDEEAKEV
-598 ISKKNKDGSYEY
+598 ISKKNKDGSIEY

-629 IEEYFKKEVLPYAP
+629 IEEYFRNEVLPYAP
-643 DTWIEQDKTKIGYEL
+643 DTWIEEDKTKVGYEL
-658 SFTKYFYKPTE
+658 SFTKYFYKSTE

-674 EIESEI
+674 EIETEI
-680 LDIEKEAQELL
+680 SDIEKEAQELL
-691 QGVFCK
+691 QGVFC

>member
-1 MKDIGIGVDMNNEQ
+1 MV
-15 FNQIVNFLWSI
+15 
-26 PNEILRD
+26 
-33 HYVRGK
+33 
-39 YRDVIL
+39 
-45 PMIVIR
+45 VIR

-98 LRDLTSRATVAKL
+98 LRDLTSRPTVAKL
-111 KADFITY
+111 KADFIAY

-129 LNKFKFRNQIDTLVE
+129 LQKFKFKTQIDTLIE
-144 ADILG
+144 NDCLG
-149 SLIEKF
+149 ALIEKF

-164 EDVKDKNGNVL
+164 EDIKDKNGNVI

-184 GTVFEELIRKFNEEN
+184 GTIFEELIRKFNEEN

-217 DLAFEP
+217 NLAFEP

-249 QERMLSI
+249 QEKLQHI
-256 AKEQNKKFSIS
+256 GEEINKNFSIS

-272 IQPETYAI
+272 CQPETYAI

-286 LQGEGSSAS
+286 LQGEGGAAS
-295 NITFGSTLSADGFN
+295 NMAYGSTLSADGFN

-314 FMLSNPPYGKNWKV
+314 FMLSNPPYGKNWK
-328 CKDKMSDDKGVIK
+328 KDKELMSDEKGNIS
-341 DSRFVLNYNNN
+341 DSRFVFSYNNN
-352 PEYSMVPSV
+352 PEFSCITDVG
-361 DDGQLLFLM
+361 DGQLLFLM

-385 IVEVHNGS
+385 IIEVHNGS

-422 LPLNMF
+422 LPLKMF
-428 YNTGIATY
+428 YNTPLATY
-436 IWVLTNRKPEH
+436 IWVLSNRKPER

-461 EPLKKNLGDKK
+461 EPLKKNLGDKN
-472 CYLTEEH
+472 CYLTESH
-479 IMKITNLLLDFH
+479 IKTITNLMIEFKN
-491 ENEYSKIFL
+491 NEYSKIFL

-680 LDIEKEAQELL
+680 SDIEKEAQELL
-691 QGVFCK
+691 QGVFC

>member
-1 MKDIGIGVDMNNEQ
+1 MNNEQ
-15 FNQIVNFLWSI
+15 FNKIVSFIWGI
-26 PNEILRD
+26 ADEILRD
-33 HYVRGK
+33 VLVRGK

-45 PMIVIR
+45 PMVVIR

-98 LRDLTSRATVAKL
+98 LRDLTSRPTVAKL
-111 KADFITY
+111 KADFIAY

-129 LNKFKFRNQIDTLVE
+129 LQKFKFKTQIDTLIE
-144 ADILG
+144 NDCLG
-149 SLIEKF
+149 ALIEKF

-164 EDVKDKNGNVL
+164 EDIKDKNGNVI

-184 GTVFEELIRKFNEEN
+184 GTIFEELIRKFNEEN

-217 DLAFEP
+217 NLAFEP

-249 QERMLSI
+249 QEKLQHI
-256 AKEQNKKFSIS
+256 GEEINKNFSIS

-272 IQPETYAI
+272 CQPETYAI

-286 LQGEGSSAS
+286 LQGEGGAAS
-295 NITFGSTLSADGFN
+295 NMAYGSTLSADGFN

-314 FMLSNPPYGKNWKV
+314 FMLSNPPYGKNWK
-328 CKDKMSDDKGVIK
+328 KDKELMSDEKGNIS
-341 DSRFVLNYNNN
+341 DSRFVFSYNNN
-352 PEYSMVPSV
+352 PEFSCITDVG
-361 DDGQLLFLM
+361 DGQLLFLM

-385 IVEVHNGS
+385 IIEVHNGS

-422 LPLNMF
+422 LPLKMF
-428 YNTGIATY
+428 YNTPLATY
-436 IWVLTNRKPEH
+436 IWVLSNRKPER

-461 EPLKKNLGDKK
+461 EPLKKNLGDKN
-472 CYLTEEH
+472 CYLTESH
-479 IMKITNLLLDFH
+479 IKTITNLMIEFKN
-491 ENEYSKIFL
+491 NEYTKIFL

-525 INEFKLICSENKA
+525 INEFNLICSENKA

-629 IEEYFKKEVLPYAP
+629 IEEYFKKEVLPYAS

-680 LDIEKEAQELL
+680 SDIEKEAQELL
-691 QGVFCK
+691 QGVFC

>member
-61 EKVLKTKKKLDEQG
+61 EKVLETKKKLDEQG
-75 FTNQEA
+75 FTNQES

-98 LRDLTSRATVAKL
+98 LRDLTSRPTIAKL
-111 KADFITY
+111 KADFIAY

-164 EDVKDKNGNVL
+164 EDIKDKNGNVL

-272 IQPETYAI
+272 VQPETYAI

-461 EPLKKNLGDKK
+461 EKLDNNLGNKN
-472 CYLTEEH
+472 CYLTESH
-479 IMKITNLLLDFH
+479 IKTITNLMIEFKN
-491 ENEYSKIFL
+491 NEYSKIFL

-506 NKIYTERPLRL
+506 NKIYIERPLRL
-517 KVSINDNT
+517 KVSINNNT
-525 INEFKLICSENKA
+525 INEFKSICSENKA

-553 AETNDY
+553 AETDDY

-583 IRQAF
+583 IRQVF

-680 LDIEKEAQELL
+680 SDIEKEAQKLL
-691 QGVFCK
+691 QGVFC

>member
-1 MKDIGIGVDMNNEQ
+1 MNNEQ
-15 FNQIVNFLWSI
+15 FNKIVSFIWGI
-26 PNEILRD
+26 ADEILRD
-33 HYVRGK
+33 VLVRGK

-45 PMIVIR
+45 PMVVIR

-98 LRDLTSRATVAKL
+98 LRDLTSRPTVAKL
-111 KADFITY
+111 KADFIAY

-129 LNKFKFRNQIDTLVE
+129 LQKFKFKTQIDTLIE
-144 ADILG
+144 NDCLG
-149 SLIEKF
+149 ALIEKF

-164 EDVKDKNGNVL
+164 EDIKDKNGNVI

-184 GTVFEELIRKFNEEN
+184 GTIFEELIRKFNEEN

-217 DLAFEP
+217 NLAFEP

-249 QERMLSI
+249 QEKLQHI
-256 AKEQNKKFSIS
+256 GEEINKNFSIS

-272 IQPETYAI
+272 CQPETYAI

-286 LQGEGSSAS
+286 LQGEGGAAS
-295 NITFGSTLSADGFN
+295 NMAYGSTLSADGFN

-314 FMLSNPPYGKNWKV
+314 FMLSNPPYGKNWK
-328 CKDKMSDDKGVIK
+328 KDKELMSDEKGNIS
-341 DSRFVLNYNNN
+341 DSRFVFSYNNN
-352 PEYSMVPSV
+352 PEFSCITDVG
-361 DDGQLLFLM
+361 DGQLLFLM

-399 AGQGASNARQ
+399 AGQGASNATQ
-409 YMFEQDLVEAIIA
+409 YMFQQDVDEAIIA
-422 LPLNMF
+422 LPLKMF
-428 YNTGIATY
+428 YNTQLATY
-436 IWVLTNRKPEH
+436 IWVLSNRKPER
-447 KRGKVQL
+447 KRDKVQL

-461 EPLKKNLGDKK
+461 EPLKKNLGDKN
-472 CYLTEEH
+472 CYLTESH
-479 IMKITNLLLDFH
+479 IKTITNLMIEFKN
-491 ENEYSKIFL
+491 NEYSKIFL

-525 INEFKLICSENKA
+525 INEFKSICSENKA
-538 EKLYEFIL
+538 EKLYEFII

-680 LDIEKEAQELL
+680 SDIEKEAQELL
-691 QGVFCK
+691 QGVFC

>member
-15 FNQIVNFLWSI
+15 FNKIVSFIWGI
-26 PNEILRD
+26 ADEILRD
-33 HYVRGK
+33 VLVRGK

-45 PMIVIR
+45 PMVVIR

-98 LRDLTSRATVAKL
+98 LRDLTSRPTVAKL
-111 KADFITY
+111 KADFIAY

-129 LNKFKFRNQIDTLVE
+129 LQKFKFKTQIDTLIE
-144 ADILG
+144 NDCLG
-149 SLIEKF
+149 ALIEKF

-164 EDVKDKNGNVL
+164 EDIKDKNGNVI

-184 GTVFEELIRKFNEEN
+184 GTIFEELIRKFNEEN

-217 DLAFEP
+217 NLAFEP

-249 QERMLSI
+249 QEKLQHI
-256 AKEQNKKFSIS
+256 GEEINKNFSIS

-272 IQPETYAI
+272 CQPETYAI

-286 LQGEGSSAS
+286 LQGEGGAAS
-295 NITFGSTLSADGFN
+295 NMAYGSTLSADGFN

-314 FMLSNPPYGKNWKV
+314 FMLSNPPYGKNWK
-328 CKDKMSDDKGVIK
+328 KDKELMSDEKGNIS
-341 DSRFVLNYNNN
+341 DSRFVFSYNNN
-352 PEYSMVPSV
+352 PEFSCITDVG
-361 DDGQLLFLM
+361 DGQLLFLM

-461 EPLKKNLGDKK
+461 EKLDNNLGNKN
-472 CYLTEEH
+472 CYLTESH
-479 IMKITNLLLDFH
+479 IKTITNLMIEFKN
-491 ENEYSKIFL
+491 NEYSKIFL

-506 NKIYTERPLRL
+506 NKIYIERPLRL

-525 INEFKLICSENKA
+525 INEFKSICSENKA

-553 AETNDY
+553 AETDDY

-583 IRQAF
+583 IRQVF

-629 IEEYFKKEVLPYAP
+629 IEEYFKKEVLPYAS

-680 LDIEKEAQELL
+680 SDIEKEAQKLL
-691 QGVFCK
+691 QGVFC

>member
-1 MKDIGIGVDMNNEQ
+1 MRDIGIGVDMNNEQ
-15 FNQIVNFLWSI
+15 FNKIVSFIWGI
-26 PNEILRD
+26 ADEILRD
-33 HYVRGK
+33 VLVRGK

-45 PMIVIR
+45 PMVVIR

-98 LRDLTSRATVAKL
+98 LRDLTSRPTVAKL
-111 KADFITY
+111 KADFIAY

-129 LNKFKFRNQIDTLVE
+129 LQKFKFKTQIGTLIE
-144 ADILG
+144 NDCLG
-149 SLIEKF
+149 ALIEKF

-164 EDVKDKNGNVL
+164 EDIKDKNGNVI

-184 GTVFEELIRKFNEEN
+184 GTIFEELIRKFNEEN

-217 DLAFEP
+217 NLAFEP

-249 QERMLSI
+249 QEKLQHI
-256 AKEQNKKFSIS
+256 GEEINKNFSIS

-272 IQPETYAI
+272 CQPETYAI

-286 LQGEGSSAS
+286 LQGEGGAAS
-295 NITFGSTLSADGFN
+295 NMAYGSTLSADGFN

-314 FMLSNPPYGKNWKV
+314 FMLSNPPYGKNWK
-328 CKDKMSDDKGVIK
+328 KDKELMSDEKGNIS
-341 DSRFVLNYNNN
+341 DSRFVFSYNNN
-352 PEYSMVPSV
+352 PEFSCITDVG
-361 DDGQLLFLM
+361 DGQLLFLM

-691 QGVFCK
+691 QGVFC

>member
-1 MKDIGIGVDMNNEQ
+1 MNNEQ
-15 FNQIVNFLWSI
+15 FNKIVSFIWGI
-26 PNEILRD
+26 ADEILRD
-33 HYVRGK
+33 VLVRGK

-45 PMIVIR
+45 PMVVIR

-98 LRDLTSRATVAKL
+98 LRDLTSRPTVAKL
-111 KADFITY
+111 KADFIAY

-129 LNKFKFRNQIDTLVE
+129 LQKFKFKTQIDTLIE
-144 ADILG
+144 NDCLG
-149 SLIEKF
+149 ALIEKF

-164 EDVKDKNGNVL
+164 EDIKDKNGNVI

-184 GTVFEELIRKFNEEN
+184 GTIFEELIRKFNEEN

-217 DLAFEP
+217 NLAFEP

-249 QERMLSI
+249 QEKLQHI
-256 AKEQNKKFSIS
+256 GEEINKNFSIS

-272 IQPETYAI
+272 CQPETYAI

-286 LQGEGSSAS
+286 LQGEGGAAS
-295 NITFGSTLSADGFN
+295 NMAYGSTLSADGFN

-314 FMLSNPPYGKNWKV
+314 FMLSNPPYGKNWK
-328 CKDKMSDDKGVIK
+328 KDKELMSDEKGNIS
-341 DSRFVLNYNNN
+341 DSRFVFSYNNN
-352 PEYSMVPSV
+352 PEFSCITDVG
-361 DDGQLLFLM
+361 DGQLLFLM

-385 IVEVHNGS
+385 IIEVHNGS

-422 LPLNMF
+422 LPLKMF
-428 YNTGIATY
+428 YNTPLATY
-436 IWVLTNRKPEH
+436 IWVLSNRKPER

-461 EPLKKNLGDKK
+461 EPLKKNLGDKN
-472 CYLTEEH
+472 CYLTESH
-479 IMKITNLLLDFH
+479 IKTITNLMIEFKN
-491 ENEYSKIFL
+491 NEYSKIFL

-525 INEFKLICSENKA
+525 INEFKSICSENKA

-559 NEFKAILD
+559 NGFKAILD
-567 NLAKGNI
+567 NLVKGNI

-598 ISKKNKDGSYEY
+598 IFKKNKDGSYEY

-669 LRSLE
+669 LRNLE
-674 EIESEI
+674 EIETEI
-680 LDIEKEAQELL
+680 SDIEKEAQELL
-691 QGVFCK
+691 QGVFC

>member
-1 MKDIGIGVDMNNEQ
+1 MNNEQ

-33 HYVRGK
+33 YYVRGK

-61 EKVLKTKKKLDEQG
+61 EKVLATKKKLDEQG

-98 LRDLTSRATVAKL
+98 LRDLTSKPTVAKL
-111 KADFITY
+111 KADFIAY

-129 LNKFKFRNQIDTLVE
+129 LSKFKFRNQIDTLVE

-164 EDVKDKNGNVL
+164 EDVKDKDGNVI

-210 DIVNLMA
+210 DIVTLMA

-272 IQPETYAI
+272 LQPETYAI

-286 LQGEGSSAS
+286 LRVRAVLQ
-295 NITFGSTLSADGFN
+295 
-309 RMNFD
+309 
-314 FMLSNPPYGKNWKV
+314 
-328 CKDKMSDDKGVIK
+328 VI
-341 DSRFVLNYNNN
+341 LHL
-352 PEYSMVPSV
+352 
-361 DDGQLLFLM
+361 GQLF
-370 NNVSKMVNNTELGSR
+370 
-385 IVEVHNGS
+385 
-393 SLFTGD
+393 
-399 AGQGASNARQ
+399 
-409 YMFEQDLVEAIIA
+409 
-422 LPLNMF
+422 PL
-428 YNTGIATY
+428 T
-436 IWVLTNRKPEH
+436 
-447 KRGKVQL
+447 
-454 IDATSMY
+454 D
-461 EPLKKNLGDKK
+461 
-472 CYLTEEH
+472 
-479 IMKITNLLLDFH
+479 
-491 ENEYSKIFL
+491 
-500 NEEFGY
+500 
-506 NKIYTERPLRL
+506 
-517 KVSINDNT
+517 SI
-525 INEFKLICSENKA
+525 K
-538 EKLYEFIL
+538 
-546 ENKEHFV
+546 
-553 AETNDY
+553 
-559 NEFKAILD
+559 
-567 NLAKGNI
+567 
-574 KLASKDIKL
+574 
-583 IRQAF
+583 
-588 CTVDEKAKEV
+588 
-598 ISKKNKDGSYEY
+598 
-610 EKDPDLSD
+610 
-618 TEQIPLLYEGG
+618 
-629 IEEYFKKEVLPYAP
+629 
-643 DTWIEQDKTKIGYEL
+643 
-658 SFTKYFYKPTE
+658 
-669 LRSLE
+669 
-674 EIESEI
+674 
-680 LDIEKEAQELL
+680 
-691 QGVFCK
+691 

>member
-1 MKDIGIGVDMNNEQ
+1 MNNEQ
-15 FNQIVNFLWSI
+15 FNKIVSFIWGI
-26 PNEILRD
+26 ADEILRD
-33 HYVRGK
+33 VLVRGK

-45 PMIVIR
+45 PMVVIR

-98 LRDLTSRATVAKL
+98 LRDLTSRPTVAKL
-111 KADFITY
+111 KADFIAY

-129 LNKFKFRNQIDTLVE
+129 LQKFKFKTQIDTLIE
-144 ADILG
+144 NDCLG
-149 SLIEKF
+149 ALIEKF

-164 EDVKDKNGNVL
+164 EDIKDKNGNVI

-184 GTVFEELIRKFNEEN
+184 GTIFEELIRKFNEEN

-217 DLAFEP
+217 NLAFEP

-249 QERMLSI
+249 QEKLQHI
-256 AKEQNKKFSIS
+256 GEEINKNFSIS

-272 IQPETYAI
+272 CQPETYAI

-286 LQGEGSSAS
+286 LQGEGGAAS
-295 NITFGSTLSADGFN
+295 NMAYGSTLSADGFN

-314 FMLSNPPYGKNWKV
+314 FMLSNPPYGKNWK
-328 CKDKMSDDKGVIK
+328 KDKELMSDEKGNIS
-341 DSRFVLNYNNN
+341 DSRFVFSYNNN
-352 PEYSMVPSV
+352 PEFSCITDVG
-361 DDGQLLFLM
+361 DGQLLFLM

-385 IVEVHNGS
+385 IIEVHNGS

-422 LPLNMF
+422 LPLKMF
-428 YNTGIATY
+428 YNTPLATY
-436 IWVLTNRKPEH
+436 IWVLSNRKPER

-588 CTVDEKAKEV
+588 CTVYEKAKEV

-691 QGVFCK
+691 QGVFC

>member
-15 FNQIVNFLWSI
+15 FNKIVSFIWGI
-26 PNEILRD
+26 ADEILRD
-33 HYVRGK
+33 VLVRGK

-45 PMIVIR
+45 PMVVIR

-98 LRDLTSRATVAKL
+98 LRDLTSRPTVAKL
-111 KADFITY
+111 KADFIAY

-129 LNKFKFRNQIDTLVE
+129 LQKFKFKTQIDTLIE
-144 ADILG
+144 NDCLG
-149 SLIEKF
+149 ALIEKF

-164 EDVKDKNGNVL
+164 EDIKDKNGNVI

-184 GTVFEELIRKFNEEN
+184 GTIFEELIRKFNEEN

-217 DLAFEP
+217 NLAFEP

-249 QERMLSI
+249 QEKLQHI
-256 AKEQNKKFSIS
+256 GEEINKNFSIS

-272 IQPETYAI
+272 CQPETYAI

-286 LQGEGSSAS
+286 LQGEGGAAS
-295 NITFGSTLSADGFN
+295 NMAYGSTLSADGFN

-314 FMLSNPPYGKNWKV
+314 FMLSNPPYGKNWK
-328 CKDKMSDDKGVIK
+328 KDKELMSDEKGNIS
-341 DSRFVLNYNNN
+341 DSRFVFSYNNN
-352 PEYSMVPSV
+352 PEFSCITDVG
-361 DDGQLLFLM
+361 DGQLLFLM

-409 YMFEQDLVEAIIA
+409 YMFKQDLVEAIIA

-447 KRGKVQL
+447 KKGKVQL
-454 IDATSMY
+454 IDATSMN

-479 IMKITNLLLDFH
+479 ITKITNLLLNFQ

-506 NKIYTERPLRL
+506 NKIYTDRPLRL

-525 INEFKLICSENKA
+525 MNEFKSICSENKA
-538 EKLYEFIL
+538 DALYEFIL

-559 NEFKAILD
+559 NEFKAVLD
-567 NLAKGNI
+567 KLAKGKI
-574 KLASKDIKL
+574 KLANKDIKL

-588 CTVDEKAKEV
+588 CTVDENAKEV
-598 ISKKNKDGSYEY
+598 IAQKNKDGSVKY

-629 IEEYFKKEVLPYAP
+629 IKEYLKKEVLPYAP
-643 DTWIEQDKTKIGYEL
+643 DTWTEQDKTKIGYEL

-674 EIESEI
+674 EIETEI
-680 LDIEKEAQELL
+680 SDIEKEAQELL
-691 QGVFCK
+691 QGVFC

>member
-1 MKDIGIGVDMNNEQ
+1 MNNEQ
-15 FNQIVNFLWSI
+15 FNKIVSFIWGI
-26 PNEILRD
+26 ADEILRD
-33 HYVRGK
+33 VLVRGK

-45 PMIVIR
+45 PMVVIR

-98 LRDLTSRATVAKL
+98 LRDLTSRPTVAKL
-111 KADFITY
+111 KADFIAY

-129 LNKFKFRNQIDTLVE
+129 LQKFKFKTQIDTLIE
-144 ADILG
+144 NDCLG
-149 SLIEKF
+149 ALIEKF

-164 EDVKDKNGNVL
+164 EDIKDKNGNVI

-184 GTVFEELIRKFNEEN
+184 GTIFEELIRKFNEEN

-217 DLAFEP
+217 NLAFEP

-249 QERMLSI
+249 QEKLQHI
-256 AKEQNKKFSIS
+256 GEEINKNFSIS

-272 IQPETYAI
+272 CQPETYAI

-286 LQGEGSSAS
+286 LQGEGGAAS
-295 NITFGSTLSADGFN
+295 NMAYGSTLSADGFN

-314 FMLSNPPYGKNWKV
+314 FMLSNPPYGKNWK
-328 CKDKMSDDKGVIK
+328 KDKELMSDEKGNIS
-341 DSRFVLNYNNN
+341 DSRFVFSYNNN
-352 PEYSMVPSV
+352 PEFSCITDVG
-361 DDGQLLFLM
+361 DGQLLFLM

-385 IVEVHNGS
+385 IIEVHNGS

-422 LPLNMF
+422 LPLKMF
-428 YNTGIATY
+428 YNTPLATY
-436 IWVLTNRKPEH
+436 IWVLSNRKPER

-461 EPLKKNLGDKK
+461 EPLKKNLGDKN
-472 CYLTEEH
+472 CYLTESH
-479 IMKITNLLLDFH
+479 IKTITNLMIEFKN
-491 ENEYSKIFL
+491 NEYSKIFL

-598 ISKKNKDGSYEY
+598 IFKKNKDGSYEY

-680 LDIEKEAQELL
+680 SDIEKEAQELL
-691 QGVFCK
+691 QGVFC

>member
-1 MKDIGIGVDMNNEQ
+1 MNNEQ
-15 FNQIVNFLWSI
+15 FNKIVSFIWGI
-26 PNEILRD
+26 ADEILRD
-33 HYVRGK
+33 VLVRGK

-45 PMIVIR
+45 PMVVIR

-98 LRDLTSRATVAKL
+98 LRDLTSRPTVAKL
-111 KADFITY
+111 KADFIAY

-129 LNKFKFRNQIDTLVE
+129 LQKFKFKTQIDTLIE
-144 ADILG
+144 NDCLG
-149 SLIEKF
+149 ALIEKF

-164 EDVKDKNGNVL
+164 EDIKDKNGNVI

-184 GTVFEELIRKFNEEN
+184 GTIFEELIRKFNEEN

-217 DLAFEP
+217 NLAFEP

-249 QERMLSI
+249 QEKLQHI
-256 AKEQNKKFSIS
+256 GEEINKNFSIS

-272 IQPETYAI
+272 CQPETYAI

-286 LQGEGSSAS
+286 LQGEGGAAS
-295 NITFGSTLSADGFN
+295 NMAYGSTLSADGFN

-314 FMLSNPPYGKNWKV
+314 FMLSNPPYGKNWK
-328 CKDKMSDDKGVIK
+328 KDKELMSDEKGNIS
-341 DSRFVLNYNNN
+341 DSRFVFSYNNN
-352 PEYSMVPSV
+352 PEFSCITDVG
-361 DDGQLLFLM
+361 DGQLLFLM
-370 NNVSKMVNNTELGSR
+370 NNVSKMVKNTELGSR

-422 LPLNMF
+422 LPINMF

-436 IWVLTNRKPEH
+436 LWILTNRKSE
-447 KRGKVQL
+447 KRKGKVQL
-454 IDATSMY
+454 IDAANIFEPMKKALGHKNSM
-461 EPLKKNLGDKK
+461 LL
-472 CYLTEEH
+472 EEH
-479 IMKITNLLLDFH
+479 IYQITKYLLDFKT
-491 ENEYSKIFL
+491 NEHSKIFL

-525 INEFKLICSENKA
+525 MNEFKSICSENKA

-546 ENKEHFV
+546 ENKEHFI

-629 IEEYFKKEVLPYAP
+629 IDEYFKKEVLPYAP
-643 DTWIEQDKTKIGYEL
+643 DAWIEQDKTKVGYEVL
-658 SFTKYFYKPTE
+658 FSKYFYKPSE
-669 LRSLE
+669 LRTLDDIELE
-674 EIESEI
+674 ISQ
-680 LDIEKEAQELL
+680 IEKEAQELL
-691 QGVFCK
+691 KGVYC

>member
-1 MKDIGIGVDMNNEQ
+1 MNNEQ
-15 FNQIVNFLWSI
+15 FNKIVSFIWGI
-26 PNEILRD
+26 ADEILRD
-33 HYVRGK
+33 VLVRGK

-45 PMIVIR
+45 PMVVIR

-98 LRDLTSRATVAKL
+98 LRDLTSRPTVAKL
-111 KADFITY
+111 KADFIAY

-129 LNKFKFRNQIDTLVE
+129 LQKFKFKTQIGTLIE
-144 ADILG
+144 NDCLG
-149 SLIEKF
+149 ALIEKF

-164 EDVKDKNGNVL
+164 EDIKDKNGNVI

-184 GTVFEELIRKFNEEN
+184 GTIFEELIRKFNEEN

-217 DLAFEP
+217 NLAFEP

-249 QERMLSI
+249 QEKLQHI
-256 AKEQNKKFSIS
+256 GEEINKNFSIS

-272 IQPETYAI
+272 CQPETYAI

-286 LQGEGSSAS
+286 LQGEGGAAS
-295 NITFGSTLSADGFN
+295 NMAYGSTLSADGFN

-314 FMLSNPPYGKNWKV
+314 FMLSNPPYGKNWK
-328 CKDKMSDDKGVIK
+328 KDKELMSDEKGNIS
-341 DSRFVLNYNNN
+341 DSRFVFSYNNN
-352 PEYSMVPSV
+352 PEFSCITDVG
-361 DDGQLLFLM
+361 DGQLLFLM

-691 QGVFCK
+691 QGVFC

>member
-1 MKDIGIGVDMNNEQ
+1 MNNEQ
-15 FNQIVNFLWSI
+15 FNKIVSFIWGI
-26 PNEILRD
+26 ADEILRD
-33 HYVRGK
+33 VLVRGK

-45 PMIVIR
+45 PMVVIR

-98 LRDLTSRATVAKL
+98 LRDLTSRPTVAKL
-111 KADFITY
+111 KADFIAY

-129 LNKFKFRNQIDTLVE
+129 LQKFKFKTQIDTLIE
-144 ADILG
+144 NDCLG
-149 SLIEKF
+149 ALIEKF

-164 EDVKDKNGNVL
+164 EDIKDKNGNVI

-184 GTVFEELIRKFNEEN
+184 GTIFEELIRKFNEEN

-217 DLAFEP
+217 NLAFEP

-249 QERMLSI
+249 QEKLQHI
-256 AKEQNKKFSIS
+256 GEEINKNFSIS

-272 IQPETYAI
+272 CQPETYAI

-286 LQGEGSSAS
+286 LQGEGGAAS
-295 NITFGSTLSADGFN
+295 NMAYGSTLSADGFN

-314 FMLSNPPYGKNWKV
+314 FMLSNPPYGKNWK
-328 CKDKMSDDKGVIK
+328 KDKELMSDEKGNIS
-341 DSRFVLNYNNN
+341 DSRFVFSYNNN
-352 PEYSMVPSV
+352 PEFSCITDVG
-361 DDGQLLFLM
+361 DGQLLFLM

-385 IVEVHNGS
+385 IIEVHNGS

-422 LPLNMF
+422 LPLKMF
-428 YNTGIATY
+428 YNTPLATY
-436 IWVLTNRKPEH
+436 IWVLSNRKPER

-461 EPLKKNLGDKK
+461 EPLKKNLGDKN
-472 CYLTEEH
+472 CYLTESH
-479 IMKITNLLLDFH
+479 IKTITNLMIEFKN
-491 ENEYSKIFL
+491 NEYSKIFL

-629 IEEYFKKEVLPYAP
+629 IEEYFKKEVLPYAQ

-680 LDIEKEAQELL
+680 SDIEKEAQELL
-691 QGVFCK
+691 QGVFC

>member
-1 MKDIGIGVDMNNEQ
+1 MAIGVDMNNEQ
-15 FNQIVNFLWSI
+15 FNKIVSFIWGI
-26 PNEILRD
+26 ADEILRD
-33 HYVRGK
+33 VLVRGK

-45 PMIVIR
+45 PMVVIR

-98 LRDLTSRATVAKL
+98 LRDLTSRPTVAKL
-111 KADFITY
+111 KADFIAY

-129 LNKFKFRNQIDTLVE
+129 LQKFKFKTQIDTLIE
-144 ADILG
+144 NDCLG
-149 SLIEKF
+149 ALIEKF

-164 EDVKDKNGNVL
+164 EDIKDKNGNVI

-184 GTVFEELIRKFNEEN
+184 GTIFEELIRKFNEEN

-217 DLAFEP
+217 NLAFEP

-249 QERMLSI
+249 QEKLQHI
-256 AKEQNKKFSIS
+256 GEEINKNFSIS

-272 IQPETYAI
+272 CQPETYAI

-286 LQGEGSSAS
+286 LQGEGGAAS
-295 NITFGSTLSADGFN
+295 NMAYGSTLSADGFN

-314 FMLSNPPYGKNWKV
+314 FMLSNPPYGKNWK
-328 CKDKMSDDKGVIK
+328 KDKELMSDEKGNIS
-341 DSRFVLNYNNN
+341 DSRFVFSYNNN
-352 PEYSMVPSV
+352 PEFSCITDVG
-361 DDGQLLFLM
+361 DGQLLFLM

-385 IVEVHNGS
+385 IIEVHNGS

-422 LPLNMF
+422 LPLKMF
-428 YNTGIATY
+428 YNTPLATY
-436 IWVLTNRKPEH
+436 IWVLSNRKPER

-461 EPLKKNLGDKK
+461 EPLKKNLGDKN
-472 CYLTEEH
+472 CYLTESH
-479 IMKITNLLLDFH
+479 IKTITNLMIEFKN
-491 ENEYSKIFL
+491 NEYSKIFL

-588 CTVDEKAKEV
+588 CTVDENAKEV
-598 ISKKNKDGSYEY
+598 IAQKNKDGSVKY

-629 IEEYFKKEVLPYAP
+629 IKEYFKKEVLLYAP

-669 LRSLE
+669 LRNLE
-674 EIESEI
+674 EIETEI
-680 LDIEKEAQELL
+680 SDIEKEAQELL
-691 QGVFCK
+691 QGVFC